1 MATLRTEENFVGFK
15 PRSHNNFIIVGMS
28 VQSSSHQKA
37 YRT

>member
-1 MATLRTEENFVGFK
+1 MGVFDSVWNIYVNFSTLK
-15 PRSHNNFIIVGMS
+15 LILILGMS